1 MESMQPQIPRRRPMA
16 EINVVPYID
25 VMLVLLIIFMVT
37 APMLVQSVKVK
48 LPEVEATPTNIT
60 PDDDVLILTVDAG
73 GRYFVERDDND
84 AKPMSL
90 AAIIDYT
97 GKISRS
103 VKTTQVMIRGD
114 EQVPYGKVVALM
126 GGLQAEG
133 IVNVGLITEAP
144 ATGATEND
152 AK

>member
-1 MESMQPQIPRRRPMA
+1 MESMQPQVPRRRPMA

-37 APMLVQSVKVK
+37 APMLVQSVQVK

-60 PDDDVLILTVDAG
+60 PDDDVLILTVDAT
-73 GRYFVERDDND
+73 GRYFIEQDDRDVE
-84 AKPMSL
+84 PMSL

-144 ATGATEND
+144 ATGVAEHD

>member
-84 AKPMSL
+84 VKPMSL

>member
-1 MESMQPQIPRRRPMA
+1 MARIRNRRKPVA
-16 EINVVPYID
+16 EMNVVPYID

-37 APMLVQSVKVK
+37 APMLVQSVQVK
-48 LPEVEATPTNIT
+48 LPEVEATPANIT
-60 PDDDVLILTVDAG
+60 PDDDVLILTVDAD
-73 GRYFVERDDND
+73 GRYFVEQDDRDVE
-84 AKPMSL
+84 PMSL

-144 ATGATEND
+144 ATGVAEHD